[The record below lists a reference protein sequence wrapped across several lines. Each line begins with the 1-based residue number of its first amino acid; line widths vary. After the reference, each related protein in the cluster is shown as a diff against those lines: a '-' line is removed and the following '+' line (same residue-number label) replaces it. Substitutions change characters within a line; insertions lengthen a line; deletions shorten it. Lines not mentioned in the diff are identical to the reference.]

1 MLAYLIRRL
10 LWLPVLL
17 IIVSFITFALGYYG
31 PADPIA
37 ALLGQRY
44 DPEVAARL
52 AHEYGFDQ
60 PFAVQYVKYLE
71 RIARLDFG
79 ESIKYRN
86 QPVLRLLVPRL
97 AITIQLNAASSV
109 IGVVMGIAL
118 GMIAALQRGRLVD
131 RLVVFWVVLG
141 RAIPV
146 FVAGPILLF
155 FFART
160 IPVLPPGGWDGIF
173 SRSAVLPVL
182 LLSIGPM
189 AVFARQTRAG
199 MLEVMGQDY
208 IRTARAKGLREMTF
222 LTTRVLR
229 NGRPTLGLRIERSVV
244 TSHALRNAFIPLLT
258 ILGFLLG
265 GLVEGTFLTETI
277 FGIPGM
283 GQFAFE
289 SLSGRDYPVIMAVT
303 LLVAVAYALGNLWV
317 DMFYGVVDPR
327 IRQV

>member
-10 LWLPVLL
+10 LWLPILL

-31 PADPIA
+31 PADPIV
-37 ALLGQRY
+37 ALLGQHY
-44 DPEVAARL
+44 DPEIAEQLAR
-52 AHEYGFDQ
+52 EYGFDQ
-60 PFAVQYVKYLE
+60 PFLTQYLKYLG
-71 RIARLDFG
+71 RVAHLDFG

-97 AITIQLNAASSV
+97 LVTIQLNAVSSF
-109 IGVVMGIAL
+109 IGVGLGITL
-118 GMIAALQRGRLVD
+118 GVIAALKRGKLTD
-131 RLVVFWVVLG
+131 RVVVFGVVFG
-141 RAIPV
+141 RALPV

-155 FFART
+155 LFART

-189 AVFARQTRAG
+189 AIFARQTRAG

-208 IRTARAKGLREMTF
+208 IRTARAKGLREMT
-222 LTTRVLR
+222 
-229 NGRPTLGLRIERSVV
+229 VV
-244 TSHALRNAFIPLLT
+244 TAHTLRNAFIPLLT

-265 GLVEGTFLTETI
+265 SLVEGTFLTETI

-289 SLSGRDYPVIMAVT
+289 ALSGRDYPVIITVT

-317 DMFYGVVDPR
+317 DLFYGIVDPR
-327 IRQV
+327 IRQA

>member
-52 AHEYGFDQ
+52 AREYGFDQ
-60 PFAVQYVKYLE
+60 PFAVQYVKYVE
-71 RIARLDFG
+71 RVVRLDFG

-86 QPVLRLLVPRL
+86 QPVLRLLIPRL
-97 AITIQLNAASSV
+97 AITIQLNAVSSV
-109 IGVVMGIAL
+109 IGVVLGITL
-118 GMIAALQRGRLVD
+118 GMVAALQRGRLVD

-208 IRTARAKGLREMTF
+208 IRTARAKGLREMT
-222 LTTRVLR
+222 
-229 NGRPTLGLRIERSVV
+229 VV
-244 TSHALRNAFIPLLT
+244 TAHALRNAFIPLLT

>member
-10 LWLPVLL
+10 LWLPLLL
-17 IIVSFITFALGYYG
+17 IIVSFITFTLGYYG
-31 PADPIA
+31 PADPIV
-37 ALLGQRY
+37 ALLGQHY
-44 DPEVAARL
+44 DPEIATQLAR
-52 AHEYGFDQ
+52 EYGFDQ
-60 PFAVQYVKYLE
+60 PFAVQYLKYLE

-86 QPVLRLLVPRL
+86 QPVLRLLIPRL
-97 AITIQLNAASSV
+97 AITIQLNAVSSF
-109 IGVVMGIAL
+109 IGVVLGI
-118 GMIAALQRGRLVD
+118 GTGVTAALWRGKWVD
-131 RLVVFWVVLG
+131 RLVVFGVVFG

-155 FFART
+155 LFART
-160 IPVLPPGGWDGIF
+160 VPVLPAGGWDGIF
-173 SRSAVLPVL
+173 SRSAVLPVV

-189 AVFARQTRAG
+189 AIFARQTRSG

-208 IRTARAKGLREMTF
+208 IRTARAKGLRE
-222 LTTRVLR
+222 VA
-229 NGRPTLGLRIERSVV
+229 VV
-244 TSHALRNAFIPLLT
+244 TVHALRNAFIPLLT

-265 GLVEGTFLTETI
+265 SLVEGTFLTETI

-289 SLSGRDYPVIMAVT
+289 ALGGRDYPVIITVT

-317 DMFYGVVDPR
+317 DVLYGVVDPR
-327 IRQV
+327 IRQA

>member
-17 IIVSFITFALGYYG
+17 AIVSFITFALGYYG
-31 PADPIA
+31 PADPIV
-37 ALLGQRY
+37 ALLGQHY
-44 DPEVAARL
+44 DPEIAAQL
-52 AHEYGFDQ
+52 SSEYGFDQ
-60 PFAVQYVKYLE
+60 PLFVQYLRYLD
-71 RIARLDFG
+71 RIFHLDFG

-97 AITIQLNAASSV
+97 LITIQLNAVSSF
-109 IGVVMGIAL
+109 IGVVLGITL
-118 GMIAALQRGRLVD
+118 GAFAALRRGKLTD
-131 RLVVFWVVLG
+131 RAVVFGVVFG

-155 FFART
+155 LFART

-173 SRSAVLPVL
+173 SRSAILPVV

-189 AVFARQTRAG
+189 AIFARQTRAG
-199 MLEVMGQDY
+199 MLEVMGEDY
-208 IRTARAKGLREMTF
+208 IRTARAKGLRE
-222 LTTRVLR
+222 V
-229 NGRPTLGLRIERSVV
+229 GIVIA
-244 TSHALRNAFIPLLT
+244 HALRNAFIPLLT

-265 GLVEGTFLTETI
+265 SLVEGTLLTETI

-289 SLSGRDYPVIMAVT
+289 ALGGRDYPVIIAVT
-303 LLVAVAYALGNLWV
+303 LLVAIAYALGNLWV
-317 DMFYGVVDPR
+317 DLFYGIVDPR
-327 IRQV
+327 IRQS

>member
-1 MLAYLIRRL
+1 MLAYLIRRA

-31 PADPIA
+31 PADPIV

-44 DPEVAARL
+44 DPEIAAQL
-52 AHEYGFDQ
+52 AHEYGLDQ
-60 PFAVQYVKYLE
+60 PLAVQYVKYLG
-71 RIARLDFG
+71 RVVHLDFG

-86 QPVLRLLVPRL
+86 QPVLRLLIPRL
-97 AITIQLNAASSV
+97 AITIQLNAASSL
-109 IGVVMGIAL
+109 IGVLIGISLGVM
-118 GMIAALQRGRLVD
+118 AALRRGQLLD
-131 RLVVFWVVLG
+131 RAIVFGVVLG
-141 RAIPV
+141 RAVPV

-160 IPVLPPGGWDGIF
+160 VPVLPPGGWDGIF

-182 LLSIGPM
+182 LLSVGPM
-189 AVFARQTRAG
+189 AIFARQTRSG
-199 MLEVMGQDY
+199 MLEVMGQDF
-208 IRTARAKGLREMTF
+208 IRTARAKGLRE
-222 LTTRVLR
+222 
-229 NGRPTLGLRIERSVV
+229 EAVV
-244 TSHALRNAFIPLLT
+244 IVHALRNAFIPLLT

-265 GLVEGTFLTETI
+265 SLVEGTFLTETI

-289 SLSGRDYPVIMAVT
+289 ALSGRDYPVIITVT

-317 DMFYGVVDPR
+317 DMLYGVVDPR
-327 IRQV
+327 VRQA

>member
-10 LWLPVLL
+10 LWLPILL

-31 PADPIA
+31 PADPIV
-37 ALLGQRY
+37 ALLGQHY
-44 DPEVAARL
+44 DPEIAEQLAR
-52 AHEYGFDQ
+52 EYGFDQ
-60 PFAVQYVKYLE
+60 PFLAQYFKYLG
-71 RIARLDFG
+71 RVARLDFG

-97 AITIQLNAASSV
+97 LVTIQLNAVSSF
-109 IGVVMGIAL
+109 IGVGLGITL
-118 GMIAALQRGRLVD
+118 GVIAALKRGKLTD
-131 RLVVFWVVLG
+131 RVVVFGVVFG
-141 RAIPV
+141 RALPV

-155 FFART
+155 LFART

-189 AVFARQTRAG
+189 AIFARQTRAG

-208 IRTARAKGLREMTF
+208 IRTARAKGLREM
-222 LTTRVLR
+222 
-229 NGRPTLGLRIERSVV
+229 SVV
-244 TSHALRNAFIPLLT
+244 TAHTLRNALIPLLT

-265 GLVEGTFLTETI
+265 SLVEGTFLTETI

-289 SLSGRDYPVIMAVT
+289 ALSGRDYPVIITVT

-317 DMFYGVVDPR
+317 DLFYGIVDPR
-327 IRQV
+327 IRQA

>member
-10 LWLPVLL
+10 LWLPILL

-31 PADPIA
+31 PADPIV
-37 ALLGQRY
+37 ALLGQHY
-44 DPEVAARL
+44 DPEIAEQLAR
-52 AHEYGFDQ
+52 EYGFDQ
-60 PFAVQYVKYLE
+60 PFFTQYLKYLG
-71 RIARLDFG
+71 RVAHLDFG

-97 AITIQLNAASSV
+97 LVTIQLNAVSSF
-109 IGVVMGIAL
+109 IGVGLGITL
-118 GMIAALQRGRLVD
+118 GVIAALKRGKLTD
-131 RLVVFWVVLG
+131 RVVVFGVVFG
-141 RAIPV
+141 RALPV

-155 FFART
+155 LFART

-189 AVFARQTRAG
+189 AIFARQTRAG

-208 IRTARAKGLREMTF
+208 IRTARAKGLREMA
-222 LTTRVLR
+222 
-229 NGRPTLGLRIERSVV
+229 VV
-244 TSHALRNAFIPLLT
+244 TAHTLRNAFIPLLT

-265 GLVEGTFLTETI
+265 SLVEGTFLTETI

-289 SLSGRDYPVIMAVT
+289 ALSGRDYPVIITVT

-317 DMFYGVVDPR
+317 DLFYGIVDPR
-327 IRQV
+327 IRQA

>member
-31 PADPIA
+31 PADPIV

-44 DPEVAARL
+44 DPEVAEQL
-52 AHEYGFDQ
+52 AQEYGFDKS
-60 PFAVQYVKYLE
+60 FAAQYLGYLK
-71 RIARLDFG
+71 RIAQLDFG

-86 QPVLRLLVPRL
+86 QPVVRLLIPRL
-97 AITIQLNAASSV
+97 AITIQLNALSSL
-109 IGVVMGIAL
+109 IGVVVGVSL
-118 GMIAALQRGRLVD
+118 GVIAALRRGALID
-131 RLVVFWVVLG
+131 RLVVFGVVFA
-141 RAIPV
+141 RAIPI

-155 FFART
+155 LFART
-160 IPVLPPGGWDGIF
+160 IPVLPPGGWDGLF

-182 LLSIGPM
+182 LLSTGPM
-189 AVFARQTRAG
+189 AVFARQTRSG

-208 IRTARAKGLREMTF
+208 IRTARAKGLREMA
-222 LTTRVLR
+222 
-229 NGRPTLGLRIERSVV
+229 VV
-244 TSHALRNAFIPLLT
+244 TIHALRNAFIPLLT

-265 GLVEGTFLTETI
+265 SLVEGTFLTETI

-289 SLSGRDYPVIMAVT
+289 ALGSRDFPVIITVT
-303 LLVAVAYALGNLWV
+303 LMVAVAYALGNLWV
-317 DMFYGVVDPR
+317 DVFYGIVDPR
-327 IRQV
+327 IRQA

>member
-1 MLAYLIRRL
+1 MLAYLIRRA

-31 PADPIA
+31 PADPIV

-44 DPEVAARL
+44 DPEIAAQL
-52 AHEYGFDQ
+52 AHEYGLDQ
-60 PFAVQYVKYLE
+60 PLAVQYVKYLG
-71 RIARLDFG
+71 RVVHLDFG

-86 QPVLRLLVPRL
+86 QPVLRLLIPRL
-97 AITIQLNAASSV
+97 AITIQLNAASSL
-109 IGVVMGIAL
+109 IGVLIGISLGVM
-118 GMIAALQRGRLVD
+118 AALRRGQLLD
-131 RLVVFWVVLG
+131 RAIVFGVVLG
-141 RAIPV
+141 RAVPV

-160 IPVLPPGGWDGIF
+160 VPVLPPGGWDGIF

-189 AVFARQTRAG
+189 AIFARQTRSG
-199 MLEVMGQDY
+199 MLEVMGQDF
-208 IRTARAKGLREMTF
+208 IRTARAKGLRE
-222 LTTRVLR
+222 
-229 NGRPTLGLRIERSVV
+229 EAVV
-244 TSHALRNAFIPLLT
+244 IVHALRNAFIPLLT

-265 GLVEGTFLTETI
+265 SLVEGTFLTETI

-289 SLSGRDYPVIMAVT
+289 ALSGRDYPVIITVT

-317 DMFYGVVDPR
+317 DMLYGVVDPR
-327 IRQV
+327 VRQA

>member
-1 MLAYLIRRL
+1 MLAYLVRRL

-17 IIVSFITFALGYYG
+17 VIVSFITFGLGYYG

-37 ALLGQRY
+37 ALLGQHF

-52 AHEYGFDQ
+52 EHEYGFDQ
-60 PFAVQYVKYLE
+60 PFGVQYLRYVK
-71 RIARLDFG
+71 RVVRLDFG

-86 QPVLRLLVPRL
+86 QPVLRLLIPRL
-97 AITIQLNAASSV
+97 SVTVQLNVVSSL
-109 IGVVMGIAL
+109 IGVSVGTTL
-118 GMIAALQRGRLVD
+118 GVIAALKRGHWID
-131 RLVVFWVVLG
+131 RLVVFWVVFG

-155 FFART
+155 LFART
-160 IPVLPPGGWDGIF
+160 VPVLPPGGWDGIF
-173 SRSAVLPVL
+173 SRSAVLPVV

-208 IRTARAKGLREMTF
+208 IRTARAKGLREMT
-222 LTTRVLR
+222 
-229 NGRPTLGLRIERSVV
+229 VV
-244 TSHALRNAFIPLLT
+244 TVHALRNAFIPLLT

-283 GQFAFE
+283 GQLAFE
-289 SLSGRDYPVIMAVT
+289 ALGGRDYPIIIAVT
-303 LLVAVAYALGNLWV
+303 LLVAIAFALGNLWV
-317 DMFYGVVDPR
+317 DLLYGMVDPR
-327 IRQV
+327 IRQA

>member
-10 LWLPVLL
+10 LWLPLLL
-17 IIVSFITFALGYYG
+17 IIVSFITFGLGYYG
-31 PADPIA
+31 PADPVV
-37 ALLGQRY
+37 ALLGRHY
-44 DPEVAARL
+44 DPEIAAQL

-60 PFAVQYVKYLE
+60 SFAVQYLKYLG
-71 RIARLDFG
+71 RVARLDFG

-86 QPVLRLLVPRL
+86 QPVGRLLVPRL
-97 AITIQLNAASSV
+97 AITIQLNAVSSF
-109 IGVVMGIAL
+109 IGVIVGISL
-118 GMIAALQRGRLVD
+118 GVAAALQRGKLMD
-131 RLVVFWVVLG
+131 RLVVFGVVFG

-160 IPVLPPGGWDGIF
+160 VPVLPPGGWDGIF
-173 SRSAVLPVL
+173 SRSAVLPVV

-189 AVFARQTRAG
+189 AIFARQTRSG

-208 IRTARAKGLREMTF
+208 IRTARAKGLRETA
-222 LTTRVLR
+222 
-229 NGRPTLGLRIERSVV
+229 VV
-244 TSHALRNAFIPLLT
+244 TVHALRNAFIPLLT

-265 GLVEGTFLTETI
+265 SLVEGTFLTETI

-289 SLSGRDYPVIMAVT
+289 ALSGRDYPVIITVT

-317 DMFYGVVDPR
+317 DLFYGVVDPR
-327 IRQV
+327 IRQA

>member
-1 MLAYLIRRL
+1 MLAYLIRRV

-31 PADPIA
+31 PADPIV

-44 DPEVAARL
+44 DPEIAAQL
-52 AHEYGFDQ
+52 SHEYGLDQ
-60 PFAVQYVKYLE
+60 PLAVQYVRYLG
-71 RIARLDFG
+71 RIVHLDFG

-86 QPVLRLLVPRL
+86 QPVLRLLIPRL
-97 AITIQLNAASSV
+97 AITIQLNAASSL
-109 IGVVMGIAL
+109 IGVLVGVSL
-118 GMIAALQRGRLVD
+118 GVLAALRRGQLLD
-131 RLVVFWVVLG
+131 RLIVFGVVLG
-141 RAIPV
+141 RAVPV

-160 IPVLPPGGWDGIF
+160 VPVLPPGGWDGIL
-173 SRSAVLPVL
+173 SRSAVLPVV

-189 AVFARQTRAG
+189 AIFARQTRSG
-199 MLEVMGQDY
+199 MLEVMGQDF
-208 IRTARAKGLREMTF
+208 IRTARAKGLRE
-222 LTTRVLR
+222 
-229 NGRPTLGLRIERSVV
+229 EAVV
-244 TSHALRNAFIPLLT
+244 IVHALRNAFIPLLT

-265 GLVEGTFLTETI
+265 SLVEGTFLTETI

-289 SLSGRDYPVIMAVT
+289 ALGGRDYPVIITVT

-317 DMFYGVVDPR
+317 DMLYGVVDPR
-327 IRQV
+327 VRQA

>member
-1 MLAYLIRRL
+1 MLVYFVRRL

-31 PADPIA
+31 PADPIV
-37 ALLGQRY
+37 ALLGQHY
-44 DPEVAARL
+44 NPEIAAQL

-60 PFAVQYVKYLE
+60 PLTVQYFRYLE
-71 RIARLDFG
+71 RIVHLDFG

-86 QPVLRLLVPRL
+86 QPVLRLLIPRL
-97 AITIQLNAASSV
+97 IVTIQLNAVSSF
-109 IGVVMGIAL
+109 IGVAIGVLL
-118 GMIAALQRGRLVD
+118 GVTAALYRGKWID
-131 RLVVFWVVLG
+131 RLVVFGVVFG

-155 FFART
+155 LFART

-173 SRSAVLPVL
+173 SRSAVMPVV

-208 IRTARAKGLREMTF
+208 IRTARAKGLHEMT
-222 LTTRVLR
+222 
-229 NGRPTLGLRIERSVV
+229 VV
-244 TSHALRNAFIPLLT
+244 TAHALRNAFIPLLT

-265 GLVEGTFLTETI
+265 SLVEGTFLTETI

-283 GQFAFE
+283 GQLAFE
-289 SLSGRDYPVIMAVT
+289 ALGGRDYPIII
-303 LLVAVAYALGNLWV
+303 W
-317 DMFYGVVDPR
+317 
-327 IRQV
+327 

>member
-10 LWLPVLL
+10 LWLPLLL
-17 IIVSFITFALGYYG
+17 IIVSFITFTLGYYG
-31 PADPIA
+31 PADPIV
-37 ALLGQRY
+37 ALLGQHY
-44 DPEVAARL
+44 DPEIATQLAR
-52 AHEYGFDQ
+52 EYGFDQ
-60 PFAVQYVKYLE
+60 PFAVQYLKYLE

-86 QPVLRLLVPRL
+86 QPVLRLLIPRL
-97 AITIQLNAASSV
+97 AITIQLNAVSSL
-109 IGVVMGIAL
+109 IGVVLGI
-118 GMIAALQRGRLVD
+118 GTGVTAALWRGKWVD
-131 RLVVFWVVLG
+131 RLVVFGVVFG

-155 FFART
+155 LFART
-160 IPVLPPGGWDGIF
+160 VPVLPAGGWDGIF
-173 SRSAVLPVL
+173 SRSAVLPVV

-189 AVFARQTRAG
+189 AIFARQTRSG

-208 IRTARAKGLREMTF
+208 IRTARAKGLRE
-222 LTTRVLR
+222 VA
-229 NGRPTLGLRIERSVV
+229 VV
-244 TSHALRNAFIPLLT
+244 TVHALRNAFIPLLT

-265 GLVEGTFLTETI
+265 SLVEGTFLTETI

-289 SLSGRDYPVIMAVT
+289 ALGGRDYPVIITVT

-317 DMFYGVVDPR
+317 DVLYGVVDPR
-327 IRQV
+327 IRQA

>member
-52 AHEYGFDQ
+52 AREYGFDQ
-60 PFAVQYVKYLE
+60 PFAVQYVKYVE
-71 RIARLDFG
+71 RIVRLDFG

-97 AITIQLNAASSV
+97 AITIQLNAVSSL
-109 IGVVMGIAL
+109 IGVVLGITL
-118 GMIAALQRGRLVD
+118 GMVAALQRGRLVD

-173 SRSAVLPVL
+173 SRSAVLPVV

-208 IRTARAKGLREMTF
+208 IRTARAKGLREMT
-222 LTTRVLR
+222 
-229 NGRPTLGLRIERSVV
+229 VV
-244 TSHALRNAFIPLLT
+244 TAHALRNAFIPLLT

>member
-1 MLAYLIRRL
+1 
-10 LWLPVLL
+10 
-17 IIVSFITFALGYYG
+17 
-31 PADPIA
+31 
-37 ALLGQRY
+37 
-44 DPEVAARL
+44 
-52 AHEYGFDQ
+52 
-60 PFAVQYVKYLE
+60 
-71 RIARLDFG
+71 
-79 ESIKYRN
+79 
-86 QPVLRLLVPRL
+86 
-97 AITIQLNAASSV
+97 V
-109 IGVVMGIAL
+109 IGVVLGITL
-118 GMIAALQRGRLVD
+118 GMVAALQRGRLVD

-208 IRTARAKGLREMTF
+208 IRTARAKGLREMT
-222 LTTRVLR
+222 
-229 NGRPTLGLRIERSVV
+229 VV
-244 TSHALRNAFIPLLT
+244 TAHALRNAFIPLLT

>member
-1 MLAYLIRRL
+1 MLAYLVRRL
-10 LWLPVLL
+10 LWLPLLL
-17 IIVSFITFALGYYG
+17 IIVSLITFALGYYG
-31 PADPIA
+31 PADPIV
-37 ALLGQRY
+37 ALLGQHY
-44 DPEVAARL
+44 DPEIAAQMAR
-52 AHEYGFDQ
+52 EYGFDQ
-60 PFAVQYVKYLE
+60 PFAVQYLRYLE

-97 AITIQLNAASSV
+97 AITIQLNAVSSL
-109 IGVVMGIAL
+109 IGVVVGITA
-118 GMIAALQRGRLVD
+118 GVFAALQRGKLAD
-131 RLVVFWVVLG
+131 RLVVFGVVFA
-141 RAIPV
+141 RAVPV

-160 IPVLPPGGWDGIF
+160 IPALPPGGWNGIF
-173 SRSAVLPVL
+173 SRSAVLPVV

-189 AVFARQTRAG
+189 AIFARQTRSG

-208 IRTARAKGLREMTF
+208 IRTARAKGLREMA
-222 LTTRVLR
+222 
-229 NGRPTLGLRIERSVV
+229 VV
-244 TSHALRNAFIPLLT
+244 TVHALRNAFIPLLT

-265 GLVEGTFLTETI
+265 SLVEGTFLTETI

-289 SLSGRDYPVIMAVT
+289 ALGGRDYPVIITVT

-317 DMFYGVVDPR
+317 DLLYGVVDPR
-327 IRQV
+327 IRQA

>member
-71 RIARLDFG
+71 RVARLDFG

-97 AITIQLNAASSV
+97 AITIQLNVVSSV
-109 IGVVMGIAL
+109 IGVVLGITL
-118 GMIAALQRGRLVD
+118 GMVAALQRGRLVD

-173 SRSAVLPVL
+173 SRSAVLPVV

-208 IRTARAKGLREMTF
+208 IRTARAKGLREMT
-222 LTTRVLR
+222 
-229 NGRPTLGLRIERSVV
+229 VV
-244 TSHALRNAFIPLLT
+244 TAHALRNAFIPLLT